1 MTITTKN
8 QQMKLEI
15 ISASEVSYTGDVSS
29 VTLPGVLGSFT
40 VLKDHAPLIS
50 VLSKGN
56 VKFVDSENDTKS
68 IAIAGGIAD
77 VNDNVISVCVY

>member
-1 MTITTKN
+1 
-8 QQMKLEI
+8 MKLEI
-15 ISASEVSYTGDVSS
+15 ISASEVSYTGEVVS
-29 VTLPGVLGSFT
+29 VTLPGVMGSFT

-50 VLSKGN
+50 VLSKGD
-56 VKFVDSENDTKS
+56 VKFVEADQQTKN